1 MDIIAATIREW
12 RELGFHYDC
21 DNNRRAWTITG
32 SVAGLAR
39 FAEILRRFA
48 SNPQNDVPLAHDHH
62 GPYLYLKIMNVRG
75 ERGFN
80 TNAIFAPRREFD
92 ELADLICA
100 RLASATPGDA
110 FEFSQDFAPQSE
122 YELRLQVAPQDF
134 DPGLFDPWVQQ
145 RIREQSNGLAPETD
159 ES

>member
-62 GPYLYLKIMNVRG
+62 GPYLYLKIMNVPG

-80 TNAIFAPRREFD
+80 SNAIFAPRREFD

-100 RLASATPGDA
+100 RLASATPGA
-110 FEFSQDFAPQSE
+110 TFEFSQDFAPQSE
-122 YELRLQVAPQDF
+122 YELRLQVAANDF

-145 RIREQSNGLAPETD
+145 KMRERSSGVAPETD
-159 ES
+159 VS